1 MNCKTFLKKY
11 KIEIF
16 IFIFVLLFI
25 PIYNL
30 INYNEL
36 YTPSGDGDLYIS
48 IAENFL
54 QTSHFIQDARPYEIN
69 MIVPP
74 GLPLIL
80 TILYF
85 IGHTTSFVIFTQY
98 LLFALF
104 SVILYKAI
112 NNFYPNKIISILGV
126 IIYCFSDAILTS
138 TGSPRYIMTEV
149 YTQFIFISIL
159 YVMSIKKYD
168 FETKVKLLTPILLI
182 GFLIRTVLFTLFFI
196 NIVIY
201 IVLLIKNKH
210 SFKFLLKFSIV
221 VIAILSINT
230 IVNFRESGEFILI
243 QNYGAIPIYQANNA
257 NTSTKAYSSSIS
269 EQFSD
274 EYFFEIYNNRE
285 LTTSEKSNLLSGKT
299 KEYVL
304 NNLGAVITNSL
315 IKFKNM
321 FITPYYLD
329 FYVWVIGNI
338 ILFIM
343 TRRKEL
349 LYLFFT
355 NVIIMLLTSFGLNIY
370 RYSIF
375 ITISYTFIKIGL
387 IYYLYTYVSNK
398 IRMNKPGISKKEA
411 KI

>member
-1 MNCKTFLKKY
+1 MSLKNWLKMH
-11 KIEIF
+11 KIEIM

-36 YTPSGDGDLYIS
+36 YTLSGDGDLYIS

-54 QTSHFIQDARPYEIN
+54 QTSHFIQDIRPREIN
-69 MIVPP
+69 MVVPP
-74 GLPLIL
+74 GLPSIF

-85 IGHTTSFVIFTQY
+85 IGHTTSFVIFVQY

-104 SVILYKAI
+104 SVVLYKAI

-149 YTQFIFISIL
+149 YTQFIFIAVL
-159 YVMSIKKYD
+159 HVMSIKKYD
-168 FETKVKLLTPILLI
+168 FEVKTKLLMPILLI
-182 GFLIRTVLFTLFFI
+182 GSLIRTVLFTLFFI
-196 NIVIY
+196 DIVIY

-230 IVNFRESGEFILI
+230 MVNFRETGEFIPI

-274 EYFFEIYNNRE
+274 DYFFEVYNNKE
-285 LTTSEKSNLLSGKT
+285 LTTSEKSRLLSEET
-299 KEYVL
+299 KKYVMS
-304 NNLGAVITNSL
+304 NLSTVIKNAL

-329 FYVWVIGNI
+329 FYVWVIGSI
-338 ILFIM
+338 ILFVV

-349 LYLFFT
+349 IYLFFT
-355 NVIIMLLTSFGLNIY
+355 NLIIMILTSFALNIF

-375 ITISYTFIKIGL
+375 ATIAYTFVKVGL
-387 IYYLYTYVSNK
+387 IYYLFK
-398 IRMNKPGISKKEA
+398 CIMNKVKLCK
-411 KI
+411 

>member
-1 MNCKTFLKKY
+1 MSLKNWLKMH
-11 KIEIF
+11 KIEIM

-36 YTPSGDGDLYIS
+36 YTSSGDGDLYIS

-54 QTSHFIQDARPYEIN
+54 QTSHFIQNVRPHEIN
-69 MIVPP
+69 MVVPP
-74 GLPLIL
+74 GLPPIL

-85 IGHTTSFVIFTQY
+85 IGHTTSFVIFVQY

-104 SVILYKAI
+104 SVVLYKAI

-149 YTQFIFISIL
+149 YTQFIFIAVL

-168 FETKVKLLTPILLI
+168 FEVKTKLLMPILLI
-182 GFLIRTVLFTLFFI
+182 GSLIRTVLFTLFFI
-196 NIVIY
+196 DIVIY

-230 IVNFRESGEFILI
+230 MVNFRETGEFIPI

-274 EYFFEIYNNRE
+274 DYFFEVYNNKE
-285 LTTSEKSNLLSGKT
+285 LTTSEKSSLLSEET
-299 KEYVL
+299 KKYVMS
-304 NNLGAVITNSL
+304 NLSTVIKNAL

-329 FYVWVIGNI
+329 FYVWAIGSI
-338 ILFIM
+338 ILFVV

-349 LYLFFT
+349 IYLFFT
-355 NVIIMLLTSFGLNIY
+355 NLIIMILTSFGLNIF

-375 ITISYTFIKIGL
+375 ATIAYTFVKVGL
-387 IYYLYTYVSNK
+387 IFYLFKCV
-398 IRMNKPGISKKEA
+398 MNKVKLCK
-411 KI
+411 

>member
-1 MNCKTFLKKY
+1 MSLKNWLKMH
-11 KIEIF
+11 KIEIM

-36 YTPSGDGDLYIS
+36 YTLSGDGDLYIS

-54 QTSHFIQDARPYEIN
+54 QTSHFIQDIRPREIN
-69 MIVPP
+69 MVVPP
-74 GLPLIL
+74 GLPSIL

-85 IGHTTSFVIFTQY
+85 IGHTTSFVIFVQY

-104 SVILYKAI
+104 SVVLYKAI

-149 YTQFIFISIL
+149 YTQFIFIAVL
-159 YVMSIKKYD
+159 HVMSIKKYD
-168 FETKVKLLTPILLI
+168 FEVKTKLLMPILLI
-182 GFLIRTVLFTLFFI
+182 GSLIRTVLFTLFFI
-196 NIVIY
+196 DIVIY

-230 IVNFRESGEFILI
+230 MVNFRETGEFIPI

-274 EYFFEIYNNRE
+274 DYFFEVYNNKE
-285 LTTSEKSNLLSGKT
+285 LTTSEKSRLLSEET
-299 KEYVL
+299 KKYVMS
-304 NNLGAVITNSL
+304 NLSTVIKNAL

-329 FYVWVIGNI
+329 FYVWVIGSS
-338 ILFIM
+338 ILFVV

-349 LYLFFT
+349 IYLFFT
-355 NVIIMLLTSFGLNIY
+355 NLIIMILTSFGLNIF

-375 ITISYTFIKIGL
+375 ATIAYTFVKVGL
-387 IYYLYTYVSNK
+387 IYYLFK
-398 IRMNKPGISKKEA
+398 CIMNKVKLCK
-411 KI
+411 

>member
-1 MNCKTFLKKY
+1 MSLKNWLKMH
-11 KIEIF
+11 KIEIM

-54 QTSHFIQDARPYEIN
+54 QTSHFIQNVRPHEIN
-69 MIVPP
+69 MVVPP
-74 GLPLIL
+74 GLPSIL

-85 IGHTTSFVIFTQY
+85 IGHTTSFVIFVQY

-104 SVILYKAI
+104 SVVLYKAI

-149 YTQFIFISIL
+149 YTQFIFIAVL

-168 FETKVKLLTPILLI
+168 FEVKTKLLMPILLI
-182 GFLIRTVLFTLFFI
+182 GSLIRTVLFTLFFI
-196 NIVIY
+196 DIVIY

-230 IVNFRESGEFILI
+230 MVNFRETGEFIPI

-274 EYFFEIYNNRE
+274 DYFFEVYNNKE
-285 LTTSEKSNLLSGKT
+285 LTTSEKSRLLSEET
-299 KEYVL
+299 KKYVMS
-304 NNLGAVITNSL
+304 NLSTVIKNAL

-329 FYVWVIGNI
+329 FYVWAIGSI
-338 ILFIM
+338 ILFVV

-349 LYLFFT
+349 IYLFFT
-355 NVIIMLLTSFGLNIY
+355 NLIIMILTSFGLNIF

-375 ITISYTFIKIGL
+375 ATIAYTFVKVGL
-387 IYYLYTYVSNK
+387 IYYLFK
-398 IRMNKPGISKKEA
+398 CIMNKVKLCK
-411 KI
+411 

>member
-1 MNCKTFLKKY
+1 MSLKNWLKMH
-11 KIEIF
+11 KIEIM

-36 YTPSGDGDLYIS
+36 YTLSGDGDLYIS

-54 QTSHFIQDARPYEIN
+54 QTSHFIQNVRPHEIN
-69 MIVPP
+69 MVVPP
-74 GLPLIL
+74 GLPSIL

-85 IGHTTSFVIFTQY
+85 IGHTTSFVIFVQY

-104 SVILYKAI
+104 SVVLYKAI

-149 YTQFIFISIL
+149 YTQFIFIAVL
-159 YVMSIKKYD
+159 YVMSIKKYN
-168 FETKVKLLTPILLI
+168 FEVKAKLLMPILLI
-182 GFLIRTVLFTLFFI
+182 GSLIRTVLFTLFFI
-196 NIVIY
+196 DIVIY

-230 IVNFRESGEFILI
+230 MVNFRETGEFIPI

-274 EYFFEIYNNRE
+274 DYFFEVYNNKE
-285 LTTSEKSNLLSGKT
+285 LTTSEKSRLLSEET
-299 KEYVL
+299 KKYVMS
-304 NNLGAVITNSL
+304 NLSTVIKNAL

-329 FYVWVIGNI
+329 FYVWVIGSI
-338 ILFIM
+338 ILFVV

-349 LYLFFT
+349 IYLFFT
-355 NVIIMLLTSFGLNIY
+355 NLIIMILTSFGLNIF

-375 ITISYTFIKIGL
+375 ATIAYTFVKVGL
-387 IYYLYTYVSNK
+387 IFYLFKCV
-398 IRMNKPGISKKEA
+398 MNKVKLCK
-411 KI
+411 

>member
-1 MNCKTFLKKY
+1 MSLKNWLKMH
-11 KIEIF
+11 KIEIM

-36 YTPSGDGDLYIS
+36 YTLSGDGDLYIS

-54 QTSHFIQDARPYEIN
+54 QTSHFIQDIRPREIN
-69 MIVPP
+69 MVVPP
-74 GLPLIL
+74 GLPSIL

-85 IGHTTSFVIFTQY
+85 IGHTTSFVIFVQY

-104 SVILYKAI
+104 SVVLYKAI

-149 YTQFIFISIL
+149 YTQFIFIVVL
-159 YVMSIKKYD
+159 HVMSIKKYD
-168 FETKVKLLTPILLI
+168 FEVKTKLLMPILLI
-182 GFLIRTVLFTLFFI
+182 GSLIRTVLFTLFFI
-196 NIVIY
+196 DIVIY

-230 IVNFRESGEFILI
+230 MVNYRETGEFIPI

-274 EYFFEIYNNRE
+274 DYFFEVYNNKE
-285 LTTSEKSNLLSGKT
+285 LTTSEKSRLLSEET
-299 KEYVL
+299 KKYVMS
-304 NNLGAVITNSL
+304 NLSTVIKNAL

-329 FYVWVIGNI
+329 FYVWVIGSI
-338 ILFIM
+338 ILFVV

-349 LYLFFT
+349 IYLFFT
-355 NVIIMLLTSFGLNIY
+355 NLIIMILTSFGLNIF

-375 ITISYTFIKIGL
+375 ATIAYTFVKVGL
-387 IYYLYTYVSNK
+387 IYYLFK
-398 IRMNKPGISKKEA
+398 CIMNKVKLCK
-411 KI
+411 

>member
-1 MNCKTFLKKY
+1 MSLKNWLKMH
-11 KIEIF
+11 KIEIM

-36 YTPSGDGDLYIS
+36 YTLSGDGDLYIS

-54 QTSHFIQDARPYEIN
+54 QTSHFIQDIRPREIN
-69 MIVPP
+69 MVVPP
-74 GLPLIL
+74 GLPSIL
-80 TILYF
+80 TIIYF
-85 IGHTTSFVIFTQY
+85 IGHTTSFVIFVQY

-104 SVILYKAI
+104 SVVLYKAI

-149 YTQFIFISIL
+149 YTQFIFIAVL
-159 YVMSIKKYD
+159 HDMSIKKYD
-168 FETKVKLLTPILLI
+168 FEVKTKLLMPILLI
-182 GFLIRTVLFTLFFI
+182 GSLIRTVLFTLFFI
-196 NIVIY
+196 DIVIY

-230 IVNFRESGEFILI
+230 MVNYRETGEFIPI

-274 EYFFEIYNNRE
+274 DYFFEVYNNKE
-285 LTTSEKSNLLSGKT
+285 LTTSEKSRLLSEET
-299 KEYVL
+299 KKYVMS
-304 NNLGAVITNSL
+304 NLSTVIKNAL

-329 FYVWVIGNI
+329 FYVWLIGSI
-338 ILFIM
+338 ILFVV

-349 LYLFFT
+349 IYLFFT
-355 NVIIMLLTSFGLNIY
+355 NLIIMILTSFGLNIF

-375 ITISYTFIKIGL
+375 ATIAYTFVKVGL
-387 IYYLYTYVSNK
+387 IYYLFK
-398 IRMNKPGISKKEA
+398 CIMNKVKLCK
-411 KI
+411 

>member
-1 MNCKTFLKKY
+1 MSLKNWLKMH
-11 KIEIF
+11 KIEIM
-16 IFIFVLLFI
+16 IFVFVLLFI

-36 YTPSGDGDLYIS
+36 YTLSGDGDLYIS

-54 QTSHFIQDARPYEIN
+54 QTSHFIQDIRPREIN
-69 MIVPP
+69 MVVPP
-74 GLPLIL
+74 GLPSIL

-85 IGHTTSFVIFTQY
+85 IGHTTSFVIFVQY

-104 SVILYKAI
+104 SVVLYKAI

-149 YTQFIFISIL
+149 YTQFIFIAVL
-159 YVMSIKKYD
+159 HVMSIKKYD
-168 FETKVKLLTPILLI
+168 FEVKTKLLMPILLI
-182 GFLIRTVLFTLFFI
+182 GSLIRTVLFTLFFI
-196 NIVIY
+196 DIVIY

-230 IVNFRESGEFILI
+230 MVNYRETGEFIPI

-274 EYFFEIYNNRE
+274 DYFFEVYNNKE
-285 LTTSEKSNLLSGKT
+285 LTTSEKSRLLSEET
-299 KEYVL
+299 KKYVMS
-304 NNLGAVITNSL
+304 NLSTVIKNAL

-329 FYVWVIGNI
+329 FYVWVIGSI
-338 ILFIM
+338 ILFVV

-349 LYLFFT
+349 IYLFFT
-355 NVIIMLLTSFGLNIY
+355 NLIIMILTSFGLNIF

-375 ITISYTFIKIGL
+375 ATIAYTFVKVGL
-387 IYYLYTYVSNK
+387 IYYLFK
-398 IRMNKPGISKKEA
+398 CIMNKVKLCK
-411 KI
+411 

>member
-1 MNCKTFLKKY
+1 MSLKNWLKMH
-11 KIEIF
+11 KIEIM

-36 YTPSGDGDLYIS
+36 YTSSGDGDLYIS

-54 QTSHFIQDARPYEIN
+54 QTSHFIQNVRPHEIN
-69 MIVPP
+69 MVVPP
-74 GLPLIL
+74 GLPSIL

-85 IGHTTSFVIFTQY
+85 IGHTTSFVIFVQY

-104 SVILYKAI
+104 SVVLYKAI

-149 YTQFIFISIL
+149 YTQFIFIAVL
-159 YVMSIKKYD
+159 YVMSIKKYN
-168 FETKVKLLTPILLI
+168 FEVKAKLLMPILLI
-182 GFLIRTVLFTLFFI
+182 GSLIRTVLFTLFFI
-196 NIVIY
+196 DIVIY

-230 IVNFRESGEFILI
+230 MVNFRETGEFIPI

-274 EYFFEIYNNRE
+274 DYFFEVYNNKE
-285 LTTSEKSNLLSGKT
+285 LTTSEKSRLLSEET
-299 KEYVL
+299 KKYVMS
-304 NNLGAVITNSL
+304 NLSTVIKNAL

-329 FYVWVIGNI
+329 FYVWVIGSI
-338 ILFIM
+338 ILFVV

-349 LYLFFT
+349 IYLFFT
-355 NVIIMLLTSFGLNIY
+355 NLIIMILTSFGLNIF

-375 ITISYTFIKIGL
+375 ATIAYTFVKVGL
-387 IYYLYTYVSNK
+387 IFYLFKCV
-398 IRMNKPGISKKEA
+398 MNKVKLCK
-411 KI
+411 

>member
-1 MNCKTFLKKY
+1 MSLKNWLKMH
-11 KIEIF
+11 KIEIM

-36 YTPSGDGDLYIS
+36 YTLSGDGDLYIS

-54 QTSHFIQDARPYEIN
+54 QTSHFIQDIRPREIN
-69 MIVPP
+69 MVVPP
-74 GLPLIL
+74 GLPSIL

-85 IGHTTSFVIFTQY
+85 IGHTTSFVIFVQY

-104 SVILYKAI
+104 SVVLYKAI

-149 YTQFIFISIL
+149 YTQFIFIAVL
-159 YVMSIKKYD
+159 HVMSIKKYD
-168 FETKVKLLTPILLI
+168 FEVKTKLLMPILLI
-182 GFLIRTVLFTLFFI
+182 GSLIRTVLFTLFFI
-196 NIVIY
+196 DIVIY

-230 IVNFRESGEFILI
+230 MVNYRETGEFIPI

-274 EYFFEIYNNRE
+274 DYFFEVYNNKE
-285 LTTSEKSNLLSGKT
+285 LTTSEKSRLLSEET
-299 KEYVL
+299 KKYVMS
-304 NNLGAVITNSL
+304 NLSKVIKNAL

-329 FYVWVIGNI
+329 FYVWVIGSI
-338 ILFIM
+338 ILFVV

-349 LYLFFT
+349 IYLFFT
-355 NVIIMLLTSFGLNIY
+355 NLIIMILTSFGLNIF

-375 ITISYTFIKIGL
+375 ATIAYTFVKVGL
-387 IYYLYTYVSNK
+387 IYYLFK
-398 IRMNKPGISKKEA
+398 CIMNKVKLCK
-411 KI
+411 

>member
-1 MNCKTFLKKY
+1 MSLKNWLKMH
-11 KIEIF
+11 KIEIM

-36 YTPSGDGDLYIS
+36 YTLSGDGDLYIS

-54 QTSHFIQDARPYEIN
+54 QTSHFIQDIRPREIN
-69 MIVPP
+69 MVVPP
-74 GLPLIL
+74 GLPSIL

-85 IGHTTSFVIFTQY
+85 IGHTTSFVIFVQY

-104 SVILYKAI
+104 SVVLYKAI

-149 YTQFIFISIL
+149 YTQFIFIAVL
-159 YVMSIKKYD
+159 HVMSIKKYD
-168 FETKVKLLTPILLI
+168 FEVKTKLLMPILLI
-182 GFLIRTVLFTLFFI
+182 GSLIRTVLFTLFFI
-196 NIVIY
+196 DIVIY

-230 IVNFRESGEFILI
+230 MVNYRETGEFIPI

-274 EYFFEIYNNRE
+274 DYFFEVYNNKE
-285 LTTSEKSNLLSGKT
+285 LTTSEKSRLLSEET
-299 KEYVL
+299 KKYVMS
-304 NNLGAVITNSL
+304 NLSTVIKNAL

-329 FYVWVIGNI
+329 FYVWVIGSI
-338 ILFIM
+338 ILFVV

-349 LYLFFT
+349 IYLFFT
-355 NVIIMLLTSFGLNIY
+355 NLIIMILTSFGLNIF

-375 ITISYTFIKIGL
+375 ATIAYTFVKVGL
-387 IYYLYTYVSNK
+387 IYYLFK
-398 IRMNKPGISKKEA
+398 CIMNKVKLCK
-411 KI
+411 

>member
-1 MNCKTFLKKY
+1 MSLKNWLKMH
-11 KIEIF
+11 KIEIM

-36 YTPSGDGDLYIS
+36 YTLSGDGDLYIS

-54 QTSHFIQDARPYEIN
+54 QTSHFIQDIRPREIN
-69 MIVPP
+69 MVVPP
-74 GLPLIL
+74 GLPSIL

-85 IGHTTSFVIFTQY
+85 IGHTTSFVIFVQY

-104 SVILYKAI
+104 SVVLYKAI

-149 YTQFIFISIL
+149 YTQFIFIAVL
-159 YVMSIKKYD
+159 HVMSIKKYD
-168 FETKVKLLTPILLI
+168 FEVKTKLLMPILLI
-182 GFLIRTVLFTLFFI
+182 GSLIRTVLFTLFFI
-196 NIVIY
+196 DIVIY

-230 IVNFRESGEFILI
+230 MVNFRETGEFIPI

-274 EYFFEIYNNRE
+274 DYFFEVYNNKE
-285 LTTSEKSNLLSGKT
+285 LTTSEKSRLLSEET
-299 KEYVL
+299 KKYVMS
-304 NNLGAVITNSL
+304 NLSTVIKNAL

-329 FYVWVIGNI
+329 FYVWVIGSI
-338 ILFIM
+338 ILFVV

-349 LYLFFT
+349 IYLFFT
-355 NVIIMLLTSFGLNIY
+355 NLIIMILTSFGLNIF

-375 ITISYTFIKIGL
+375 ATIAYTFVKVGL
-387 IYYLYTYVSNK
+387 IYYLFK
-398 IRMNKPGISKKEA
+398 CIMNKVKLCK
-411 KI
+411 

>member
-1 MNCKTFLKKY
+1 MSLKNWLKMH
-11 KIEIF
+11 KIEIM

-36 YTPSGDGDLYIS
+36 YTLSGDGDLYIS

-54 QTSHFIQDARPYEIN
+54 QTSHFIQDIRPHEIN
-69 MIVPP
+69 MVVPP
-74 GLPLIL
+74 GLPSIL

-85 IGHTTSFVIFTQY
+85 IGHTTSFVIFVQY

-104 SVILYKAI
+104 SVVLYKAI

-149 YTQFIFISIL
+149 YTQFIFIAVL
-159 YVMSIKKYD
+159 HVMSIKKYD
-168 FETKVKLLTPILLI
+168 FEVKTKLLMPILLI
-182 GFLIRTVLFTLFFI
+182 GSLIRTVLFTLFFI
-196 NIVIY
+196 DIVIY

-230 IVNFRESGEFILI
+230 MVNYRETGEFIPI

-274 EYFFEIYNNRE
+274 DYFFEVYNNKE
-285 LTTSEKSNLLSGKT
+285 LTTSEKSRLLSEET
-299 KEYVL
+299 KKYVMS
-304 NNLGAVITNSL
+304 NLSTVIKNAL

-329 FYVWVIGNI
+329 FYVWVIGSI
-338 ILFIM
+338 ILFVV

-349 LYLFFT
+349 IYLFFT
-355 NVIIMLLTSFGLNIY
+355 NLIIMILTSFGLNIF

-375 ITISYTFIKIGL
+375 ATIAYTFVKVGL
-387 IYYLYTYVSNK
+387 IYYLFK
-398 IRMNKPGISKKEA
+398 CIMNKVKLCK
-411 KI
+411 